1 MPAQYHFMT
10 SNLALTGSP
19 QELTRNISAA
29 RKQCRAATQRFRWPD
44 SNCKLLKRA
53 FCKAHHHSHIV
64 NTVSARLIEQPILN
78 VTIIALAQ
86 QAGNGSISYCSLLYP
101 CFKTALR
108 YGVVSGCFVDG
119 VSPSPPLRP
128 ELAPERGLEG
138 SELAFR
144 TPESARK
151 IHAKSFGP

>member
-1 MPAQYHFMT
+1 MCGRDSFVFVYFHKFRSTAPT
-10 SNLALTGSP
+10 SKIAVLTAS
-19 QELTRNISAA
+19 LSLSAMLKA
-29 RKQCRAATQRFRWPD
+29 RAAMKSSSLQVESCRSSTRR
-44 SNCKLLKRA
+44 
-53 FCKAHHHSHIV
+53 KACPV
-64 NTVSARLIEQPILN
+64 NQIQTEQEKGKCSTSKPLF
-78 VTIIALAQ
+78 VPL
-86 QAGNGSISYCSLLYP
+86 GSLLYP

>member
-1 MPAQYHFMT
+1 MWSLSSAHTTSRAQGH
-10 SNLALTGSP
+10 A
-19 QELTRNISAA
+19 
-29 RKQCRAATQRFRWPD
+29 
-44 SNCKLLKRA
+44 
-53 FCKAHHHSHIV
+53 
-64 NTVSARLIEQPILN
+64 
-78 VTIIALAQ
+78 
-86 QAGNGSISYCSLLYP
+86 SLLYP
-101 CFKTALR
+101 FFKTALR